1 MKRREEGITLMVLVI
16 MIIVLLIL
24 AGITLGSISDHNGV
38 IEQSSKTAQDAQR
51 ESIIEKIE
59 ADLYT
64 EKTKTGKEQSK
75 DDLKSIIEGNGY
87 GVINEDNDSFTS
99 ENGNYNIKFNDV
111 QGWKR
116 AYKELAYLESTGT
129 QYIDTGV
136 QSRKNLKISITAK
149 INEDLNSN
157 NLSLFGG
164 WSGNSYAQL
173 CTNSSTGGWIV
184 QWATPFADYN
194 IKDNYKHTHVLDLSE
209 RKYTIDD
216 ITYDITSN
224 ISSDSEG
231 TIFICAVNN
240 SGRVIRR
247 TSLTLWK
254 CRIWSN
260 NNIVR
265 DFTPVLDKDDVPC
278 LYDKVEGK
286 YYYNQ
291 GTGEFLYG
299 E

>member
-1 MKRREEGITLMVLVI
+1 MRKKEEGITLIALVI
-16 MIIVLLIL
+16 TIIVLLIL
-24 AGITLGSISDHNGV
+24 AGITIGTISNNNGV
-38 IEQSSKTAQDAQR
+38 IMQSQETTQNAQR

-59 ADLYT
+59 ADLYS
-64 EKTKTGKEQSK
+64 EKVKTGKEQTK

-99 ENGNYNIKFNDV
+99 ENGSYNIKFNDV

-116 AYKELAYLESTGT
+116 SYKEVGYLESTGT

-194 IKDNYKHTHVLDLSE
+194 TKDNYKHTHVLDLSE

-247 TSLTLWK
+247 TSLTLWE

-265 DFTPVLDKDDVPC
+265 DFIPVLDDNNIAC

-291 GTGEFLYG
+291 GTGEFLYD